1 MLYATNRMQSG
12 SNHLKLRRLKCKEK
26 KKEYNCTLASST
38 SIDHFQAVAKI
49 TDRDGYRFY
58 QENLWNGKIFLI
70 DALTRGERMERH
82 HRPTSAHTPD
92 MMTQDKKKTK
102 ASIKNI
108 AKMFIKRSIN
118 IDL

>member
-58 QENLWNGKIFLI
+58 ERRTNGTAPPANERPYTRYDDTRQE
-70 DALTRGERMERH
+70 
-82 HRPTSAHTPD
+82 
-92 MMTQDKKKTK
+92 
-102 ASIKNI
+102 KN
-108 AKMFIKRSIN
+108 KSL
-118 IDL
+118 D